1 MTEISLSHL
10 VRHALRLRPDRLI
23 VGEVR
28 GPEAFDM
35 LQAMNTGHAGS
46 MSTCHANSAHDALYR
61 LESMVLQATP
71 NWPLPAVRSYIA
83 SAIDVVVFVERCPQG
98 SRHVAQIVEIGD
110 ALTTHGTYST
120 SVLAHS
126 LHPSN
131 GDLALVM

>member
-1 MTEISLSHL
+1 
-10 VRHALRLRPDRLI
+10 
-23 VGEVR
+23 
-28 GPEAFDM
+28 M

-71 NWPLPAVRSYIA
+71 NWPLAAVRSYIA
-83 SAIDVVVFVERCPQG
+83 SAIDIVERGPQG
-98 SRHVAQIVEIGD
+98 SRHVAQVVEISD
-110 ALTTHGTYST
+110 TLTTHGSYST

-131 GDLALVM
+131 GDFALVM